1 MNNQY
6 LIQLSSNG
14 LNSAN
19 NIQQQISQKKF
30 EIKLVDINSANMS
43 MQDAGVYH
51 YNQQRKQLLSISRT
65 SNSPSFHC
73 SEANSESRQRA
84 FI

>member
-30 EIKLVDINSANMS
+30 EIKLVDLAMMNDYEKYYYMKCMKGQA
-43 MQDAGVYH
+43 
-51 YNQQRKQLLSISRT
+51 
-65 SNSPSFHC
+65 
-73 SEANSESRQRA
+73 ESC
-84 FI
+84 IH